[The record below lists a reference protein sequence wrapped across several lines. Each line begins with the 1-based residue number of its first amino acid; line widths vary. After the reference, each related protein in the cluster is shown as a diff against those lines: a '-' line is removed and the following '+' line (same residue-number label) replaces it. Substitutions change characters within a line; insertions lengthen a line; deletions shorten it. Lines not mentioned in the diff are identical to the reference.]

1 MARFNEYFKNH
12 WEGCRLLAEAR
23 DNHRNRD
30 VRIYM
35 VPGEFDIVGVS
46 DGTDAWV
53 APVAI
58 DPFSV
63 SVKRILEDIRAG
75 KDPRAVIAP
84 KRRRIAQEAT
94 VAVMEDLAARGLSP
108 TGRRVVHEP
117 EIQQLPASET
127 APRIRR
133 VIRA

>member
-63 SVKRILEDIRAG
+63 SVKRILEDIREG

-84 KRRRIAQEAT
+84 KRRRINIT
-94 VAVMEDLAARGLSP
+94 
-108 TGRRVVHEP
+108 EP
-117 EIQQLPASET
+117 EPQPLPASET
-127 APRIRR
+127 TQRIRR

>member
-12 WEGCRLLAEAR
+12 WDGCRLLAEAR

-30 VRIYM
+30 VRIFM

-75 KDPRAVIAP
+75 KDPRAVIAR
-84 KRRRIAQEAT
+84 KRRTIAANVVE
-94 VAVMEDLAARGLSP
+94 ELKAAGLSP
-108 TGRRVVHEP
+108 TGRRVIETQPEP
-117 EIQQLPASET
+117 QQLPVSET
-127 APRIRR
+127 AQRIRR